1 MSENK
6 LGTMLRT
13 PIRILLLTFCLY
25 ACSDHDKDQNQF
37 RYDTEVIAVF
47 SPYGTTGQTNADL
60 LYRGMIQTT
69 DSLGITFRPIFPLTY
84 EEGAEILSEL
94 VKDNKA
100 GFKRLIVSTD
110 IEYSDHLREL
120 ADNGLVTDS
129 DSTRL
134 LVFDGD
140 FRHQDIYT
148 AHIPY
153 YGMMYKAGYVASR
166 MSDVENIM
174 IYIANE
180 EYRYIREGMK
190 GFVDGFTQNKE
201 AFYDVNNFS
210 TSTEENTE
218 GFMLSTLAYISFARE
233 IVGLYDMIL
242 PLCGETVMGF
252 LRYNREFPGSFYTVG
267 VETDR
272 SSYSH
277 DVPFSCVAHY
287 DRVISECIADWA
299 DNRLE
304 HYRRFGIDEG
314 WTELIISEEYRSQL
328 EPTADEIHVQ
338 AIEKEEGYED

>member
-1 MSENK
+1 MNENK
-6 LGTMLRT
+6 IGTMLRT
-13 PIRILLLTFCLY
+13 PIQILLLTFCLY
-25 ACSDHDKDQNQF
+25 AYSDHNKDQNLF

-60 LYRGMIQTT
+60 LYRGMIQAT
-69 DSLGITFRPIFPLTY
+69 DSLGISFRTIFPLTY

-110 IEYSDHLREL
+110 IEYSEHLREL

-129 DSTRL
+129 DSTKL

-140 FRHQDIYT
+140 FKHSDVYT

-153 YGMMYKAGYVASR
+153 YGMMYKAGYVASV
-166 MSDVENIM
+166 MSDVESVM

-180 EYRYIREGMK
+180 KYRYIREGLN
-190 GFVDGFTQNKE
+190 GFVDGFIQNRE
-201 AFYDVNNFS
+201 AYYNVYNFS
-210 TSTEENTE
+210 TTNEDSAE
-218 GFMLSTLAYISFARE
+218 GFMLSSLAYATYARE
-233 IVGLYDMIL
+233 CVDVFDMIL

-252 LRYNREFPGSFYTVG
+252 LRYNREFPGTFYTVG

-277 DVPFSCVAHY
+277 DVPFSCITHY
-287 DRVISECIADWA
+287 DRVISECIADWV

-304 HYRRFGIDEG
+304 HYRRFGMDEG
-314 WTELIISEEYRSQL
+314 WTELMISEDYRSQL
-328 EPTADEIHVQ
+328 EPAAEEIHAQ
-338 AIEKEEGYED
+338 GIEMEESYAD

>member
-6 LGTMLRT
+6 IGTMLRT

-25 ACSDHDKDQNQF
+25 ACSDHNKDQNLF

-60 LYRGMIQTT
+60 LYRGMIQAT
-69 DSLGITFRPIFPLTY
+69 DSLGISFRPIFPLTY
-84 EEGAEILSEL
+84 EEGAETLAEL
-94 VKDNKA
+94 VKDNKT
-100 GFKRLIVSTD
+100 GYKRLIVSTD

-120 ADNGLVTDS
+120 ADNELVTDS

-210 TSTEENTE
+210 TTNEDSAE
-218 GFMLSTLAYISFARE
+218 GFMLSSLAYATYARE
-233 IVGLYDMIL
+233 CVDVFDMIL

-277 DVPFSCVAHY
+277 DVPFSCITHY
-287 DRVISECIADWA
+287 DRVISQCIADWV

-304 HYRRFGIDEG
+304 HYKRFGMDEG
-314 WTELIISEEYRSQL
+314 WTELMISEDYRSQL
-328 EPTADEIHVQ
+328 EPAAEEIHAQ
-338 AIEKEEGYED
+338 GIEMEESYAD

>member
-6 LGTMLRT
+6 IGTLLRT

-60 LYRGMIQTT
+60 LYRGMIQAT

-153 YGMMYKAGYVASR
+153 YGMMYKAGYVASM
-166 MSDVENIM
+166 MSDVENIIRMLKNPKIKKSLANQKLLYLNVIGLQLTKYLLPREKAFAKHSFFYKFLVTWTKSRM
-174 IYIANE
+174 I
-180 EYRYIREGMK
+180 
-190 GFVDGFTQNKE
+190 
-201 AFYDVNNFS
+201 
-210 TSTEENTE
+210 
-218 GFMLSTLAYISFARE
+218 
-233 IVGLYDMIL
+233 
-242 PLCGETVMGF
+242 
-252 LRYNREFPGSFYTVG
+252 
-267 VETDR
+267 
-272 SSYSH
+272 
-277 DVPFSCVAHY
+277 
-287 DRVISECIADWA
+287 
-299 DNRLE
+299 
-304 HYRRFGIDEG
+304 
-314 WTELIISEEYRSQL
+314 
-328 EPTADEIHVQ
+328 
-338 AIEKEEGYED
+338 

>member
-6 LGTMLRT
+6 IGTILRT

-60 LYRGMIQTT
+60 LYRGMIQAT

-84 EEGAEILSEL
+84 EEGAETLAEL

-100 GFKRLIVSTD
+100 GYKRLIVSTD

-120 ADNGLVTDS
+120 ADKGLVTDL
-129 DSTRL
+129 DSTKL

-140 FRHQDIYT
+140 FKHSDVYT

-190 GFVDGFTQNKE
+190 GFVDGFSQNNE
-201 AFYDVNNFS
+201 ALYDVCNFS
-210 TSTEENTE
+210 TEEDNTE
-218 GFMLSTLAYISFARE
+218 GFLLSSSAYILYALE
-233 IVGLYDMIL
+233 CKDLYDMIL

-252 LRYNREFPGSFYTVG
+252 LRYNREFPGTFYTVG

-277 DVPFSCVAHY
+277 DVPFSCITHY
-287 DRVISECIADWA
+287 DRVISECIADWV

-304 HYRRFGIDEG
+304 HYRRFGMDEG
-314 WTELIISEEYRSQL
+314 WTELMISEDYRSQL
-328 EPTADEIHVQ
+328 EPAAEDIHAQ
-338 AIEKEEGYED
+338 AIEMEESYAD